1 MIKLKTKI
9 IYAEE
14 FEDDAYLDVLSLGKE
29 VFLQPT
35 LYEKYSRYMTNLEDE
50 RDGVQAA
57 LDYKTDMMSLSI
69 REDPDSYEL
78 GKLTEGAIK
87 AIININEDVME
98 LKKDLQYVNKLVKEA
113 KGALYS
119 IDRKGRS
126 LDNATKMYVT
136 GYWGQLTA
144 VPQKMQDDIDAYLDK
159 KDLTAAL
166 ESNKRMKNMR
176 KEVIQESD
184 NNKRTTIKLRRSKN
198 GQKEIPF

>member
-1 MIKLKTKI
+1 MKLKTKI

-50 RDGVQAA
+50 RDTIQAA
-57 LDYKTDMMSLSI
+57 LDYKIDMLSLSI

-78 GKLTEGAIK
+78 GKLTESAIK
-87 AIININEDVME
+87 AIINTNNSVLA

-126 LDNATKMYVT
+126 LDNAIKMYVT

-144 VPQKMQDDIDAYLDK
+144 LPQKMQDDIDAYLDK
-159 KDLTAAL
+159 KDLTDAL
-166 ESNKRMKNMR
+166 ESNERIKNVKRKYTN
-176 KEVIQESD
+176 E
-184 NNKRTTIKLRRSKN
+184 
-198 GQKEIPF
+198 